1 MWDYFLILF
10 SFIKGE
16 YFLLFNAVFSFIK
29 VWIFPYNE
37 KISLKDE
44 NILGEFNISLYC
56 LFNFRGVYQK
66 NKIKAQMEED
76 MKVSSNEPLGSNPLE
91 LSIPYNTV
99 ASGKRKRTY
108 FVIKSYWW
116 RGRKRGKTWKLQNQI
131 TPEVHK
137 ISLAERGHRKYYH
150 VFKFLKI
157 FVPLPLCSE
166 ILFSVLHHDTAE
178 TYT

>member
-1 MWDYFLILF
+1 M
-10 SFIKGE
+10 
-16 YFLLFNAVFSFIK
+16 
-29 VWIFPYNE
+29 
-37 KISLKDE
+37 KDE

-116 RGRKRGKTWKLQNQI
+116 MGRKRGKLESCKIKLPPKCI
-131 TPEVHK
+131 KLV
-137 ISLAERGHRKYYH
+137 
-150 VFKFLKI
+150 
-157 FVPLPLCSE
+157 
-166 ILFSVLHHDTAE
+166 
-178 TYT
+178 